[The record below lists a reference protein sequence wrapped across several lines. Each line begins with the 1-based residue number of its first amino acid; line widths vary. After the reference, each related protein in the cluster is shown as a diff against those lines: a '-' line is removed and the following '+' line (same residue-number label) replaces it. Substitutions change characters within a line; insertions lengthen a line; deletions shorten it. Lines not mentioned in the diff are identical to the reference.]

1 MSLDYDTLLLIIG
14 CFIVTAIPRIMPIAI
29 LKNYEPPKWFITWLE
44 FLPSAI
50 MASLVS
56 TALLFPEQNYI
67 VWQDIYPLIIAFIPT
82 LIVAIISNSLGI
94 TVIVGIITMYL
105 LSM

>member
-1 MSLDYDTLLLIIG
+1 MSLDYEIFLLIIG
-14 CFIVTAIPRIMPIAI
+14 CFPVTAIPRIMPIAI
-29 LKNYEPPKWFITWLE
+29 LKNYAPPKWFVLWLE

-50 MASLVS
+50 MATLVS

-67 VWQDIYPLIIAFIPT
+67 VWENIYPLLVAFIPT

-94 TVIVGIITMYL
+94 TVITGIIAMYL
-105 LSM
+105 VST